1 LKFDV
6 VKLNVNTL
14 NANVFKIYFL
24 KPLIKA
30 YFWFMQDSFRLQLP
44 FILASNSPR
53 RKEILT
59 QAGFQFSVLPT
70 DVDESFSAEMSAQ
83 DVPVMLAERKAKAL
97 AESCTNALILA
108 ADTVVILDNEIL
120 NKPTD
125 KQDALR
131 MLKKLSGKT
140 HQVVTGIAL
149 AGPNGLVTASDS
161 ALVRFRELADWE
173 MAWYVRGGASL
184 DKAGAYGVQDF
195 IGMAGIEN
203 LEGSFY
209 TVMGLPIYHVYQLLK
224 PFILESK
231 QTALAI

>member
-1 LKFDV
+1 
-6 VKLNVNTL
+6 
-14 NANVFKIYFL
+14 
-24 KPLIKA
+24 
-30 YFWFMQDSFRLQLP
+30 MQDSFSLQLP

-59 QAGFQFSVLPT
+59 QAGFQFSVLPS
-70 DVDESFSAEMSAQ
+70 DVDESFEAHLSPQ

-97 AESCTNALILA
+97 LQSCANSLILA

-120 NKPTD
+120 NKPVD
-125 KQDALR
+125 KQDALQ

-149 AGPNGLVTASDS
+149 ASPQGIVTAADS
-161 ALVRFRELADWE
+161 AMVRFRTLADWE
-173 MAWYVRGGASL
+173 INWYVRGGASL

-195 IGMAGIEN
+195 IGMAGIEK
-203 LEGSFY
+203 LDGSFY
-209 TVMGLPIYHVYQLLK
+209 TVMGLPIYLVYQLLQ

-231 QTALAI
+231 QIPLGI

>member
-1 LKFDV
+1 
-6 VKLNVNTL
+6 
-14 NANVFKIYFL
+14 
-24 KPLIKA
+24 
-30 YFWFMQDSFRLQLP
+30 MHDSFSLQLP

-59 QAGFQFSVLPT
+59 QAGFQFAVLPS
-70 DVDESFSAEMSAQ
+70 DVDESFPTDIPPQ
-83 DVPVMLAERKAKAL
+83 QVPVMLAERKAQAL
-97 AESCTNALILA
+97 IESCGNSLVLA

-120 NKPTD
+120 NKPAD

-131 MLKKLSGKT
+131 MLQKLSGKT
-140 HQVVTGIAL
+140 HEVVTGIAL
-149 AGPNGLVTASDS
+149 ASPQGIITAADS

-173 MAWYVRGGASL
+173 MEWYVRGGASL

-195 IGMAGIEN
+195 IGMAGIEK

-209 TVMGLPIYHVYQLLK
+209 TVMGLPIYQVYQLLK

-231 QTALAI
+231 QMPLGI